1 MMPQPAT
8 TSPRATILTAMIGAC
23 GAINLTAL
31 VWMLRDRPSLNSDFM
46 AFWSFPRF
54 AASHPIGQIYN
65 AAALQAF
72 QKSLYPGFG
81 SFYPYLYPP
90 TFLLPSWWL
99 KFLAFGPAQIVWTLT
114 GVALFTLAALAFFP
128 RHRWLV
134 LIALLASPASLLNG
148 VTGETAYFTSALLFF
163 GFAALPKRPVL
174 AGIAFGLLTLKPQL
188 GVLIPILLL
197 ARGDWA
203 AIITAC
209 LTAAALVA
217 LSCLAFPPG
226 LWRLWFHTLPVYQTQ
241 YFSSHGLNLNI
252 IVTPAANL
260 VATGIAP
267 AVAWMVQLA
276 FSIVAAALVFL
287 TARRAPYP
295 LAVAALLA
303 GSFLAVPHAY
313 AYDSITLTAAMALCL
328 TAKTPLW
335 QFLAGCL
342 VYLAPFTLLSP
353 ASHWFLYAIPET
365 LFFAAI
371 IRLALA
377 RPNGALMGN
386 EPNPVPAPQP

>member
-8 TSPRATILTAMIGAC
+8 TSPRAAIITGMVGAC
-23 GAINLTAL
+23 GAVNLAAL
-31 VWMLRDRPSLNSDFM
+31 VWMLRDHPSLNSDFM

-99 KFLAFGPAQIVWTLT
+99 KFLAFGPAQILWTLT
-114 GVALFTLAALAFFP
+114 GLALFTLAALAFFP

-148 VTGETAYFTSALLFF
+148 VTGETAYFTSALLFS
-163 GFAALPKRPVL
+163 GFAALPKRPAL
-174 AGIAFGLLTLKPQL
+174 AGIFFGLLTLKPQL

-209 LTAAALVA
+209 LTAAALIA
-217 LSCLAFPPG
+217 LSCLIFPPG
-226 LWRLWFHTLPVYQTQ
+226 LWQLWFHTLPVYQTQ

-260 VATGIAP
+260 VAIGIAP
-267 AVAWMVQLA
+267 AIAWMVQLA
-276 FSIVAAALVFL
+276 FSIVTAVLVFL

-295 LAVAALLA
+295 LAIAALLT

-335 QFLAGCL
+335 QVLLGCF
-342 VYLAPFTLLSP
+342 VYLAPFALLSP
-353 ASHWFLYAIPET
+353 AAPWFLYAIPET
-365 LFFAAI
+365 LLFAAI

-377 RPNGALMGN
+377 PPNGALIGN
-386 EPNPVPAPQP
+386 EPNHIAAPQP